1 MSNTITTLKDG
12 AIAHKALSILH
23 NKLIFVKAINKQYD
37 NRFAVAGAKIGDSLL
52 IKEPNQFS
60 VRTGAVMDVQDVTET
75 YQTLTLATQ
84 KGVDINHSSVDLTMS
99 MDDFAQDI
107 LEPAMDRLAADID
120 STVITGCYQGV
131 YNHVL
136 GTKGSAPVVAD
147 VQSARS
153 LISKGLAPQGD
164 RFAMLESLGMN
175 GVVNDARAYFNP
187 AAELSRQY
195 DTGVVGDCAGFKFY
209 ETEMIPT
216 HTQGTFA
223 DTDTPTVDVPTELTN
238 GATTITIDSCTTAGT
253 TTVGQVFTIA
263 GVYAVNPETKAKY
276 KHLQQFT
283 CTAAGL
289 ASGGTLTDQAVSPT
303 IYISGVKQNCYITG
317 AGATEAVLTETVGG
331 SGTLSTGYPQHMLFH
346 KDAFTFVSADLEVP
360 KDAHFAARKRH
371 DGISLRIW
379 RASDIVNDKFP
390 CRIDVYFGYKVI
402 RPEWACRISG

>member
-23 NKLIFVKAINKQYD
+23 NKLVFVKAINKQYD
-37 NRFAVAGAKIGDSLL
+37 NRFAVAGAKIGDALL
-52 IKEPNQFS
+52 IKEPNQFT

-99 MDDFAQDI
+99 MDDFARDI

-136 GTKGSAPVVAD
+136 GTKGSVPVVAD
-147 VQSARS
+147 IQSARS
-153 LISKGLAPQGD
+153 LLSKGLAPQGD

-187 AAELSRQY
+187 AGELSRQY

-216 HTQGTFA
+216 HTQGTYA
-223 DTDTPTVDVPTELTN
+223 DTDTGIVNTSSGITSGTATIAITSMTD
-238 GATTITIDSCTTAGT
+238 GATLTK
-253 TTVGQVFTIA
+253 GQVFTVA
-263 GVYAVNPETKAKY
+263 DVYAINPETKVRY

-283 CTAAGL
+283 VTAAIT
-289 ASGGTLTDQAVSPT
+289 ATGTNVTPAVSPT
-303 IYISGVKQNCYITG
+303 PITSGAKQNVELVS
-317 AGATEAVLTETVGG
+317 AGANKAVLTETVGG
-331 SGTLSTGYPQHMLFH
+331 SGTLSTGYPQHMAFH

-360 KDAHFAARKRH
+360 KDAHFAARKVH